1 MFSQA
6 FERVIRGE
14 LTPTELRRELA
25 LSSATFYRY
34 RQVYF
39 YGAYDKRKQKTC
51 RINAAGNEKKLQS
64 FRCHDRQ
71 ELTVS

>member
-34 RQVYF
+34 RQVCF
-39 YGAYDKRKQKTC
+39 LRGLRQKETE
-51 RINAAGNEKKLQS
+51 N
-64 FRCHDRQ
+64 
-71 ELTVS
+71 V